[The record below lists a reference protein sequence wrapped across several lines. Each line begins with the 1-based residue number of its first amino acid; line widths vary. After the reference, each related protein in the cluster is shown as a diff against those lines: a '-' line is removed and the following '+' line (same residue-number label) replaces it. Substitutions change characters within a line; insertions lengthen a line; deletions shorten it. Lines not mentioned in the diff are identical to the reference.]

1 MSVVNKIEK
10 GGAMHDIAATY
21 DDLEQKISE
30 TYATKSELTTLN
42 TTIQSLQSTV
52 TELTNRIAALE
63 SKHTEA

>member
-30 TYATKSELTTLN
+30 TYATKSDLATLDA
-42 TTIQSLQSTV
+42 TIQSLQGIV
-52 TELTNRIAALE
+52 TGLTNQIAALE
-63 SKHTEA
+63 AKHTEA